1 MVQGIHIL
9 SAVFVWLLIFLFAK
23 FNFGVTSN
31 SILATSL
38 VALGI
43 VVVYFALNTFRQ
55 NLKYNIAI
63 HAFVLLINIPMLFI
77 LDYFIADFTINSIA
91 IGILLGLFIG
101 GVFLLG
107 AFGRKAIIGGRGE
120 L

>member
-9 SAVFVWLLIFLFAK
+9 SATFVWLLIFLFAK

-31 SILATSL
+31 NILANSL
-38 VALGI
+38 VTLGI

-55 NLKYNIAI
+55 TLKYNIAI
-63 HAFVLLINIPMLFI
+63 HAFVLLVNIPMLFI
-77 LDYFIADFTINSIA
+77 LDYFIADFMITSTA
-91 IGILLGLFIG
+91 IGIVLGLFIAG
-101 GVFLLG
+101 LFLLG
-107 AFGRKAIIGGRGE
+107 AFGRKAIIGNRGQ

>member
-1 MVQGIHIL
+1 MVLGINIL
-9 SAVFVWLLIFLFAK
+9 SAAFVWLLIFLFAK

-31 SILATSL
+31 DILTTSL

-43 VVVYFALNTFRQ
+43 VVVYSALNTFRQ
-55 NLKYNIAI
+55 NLKYNIGI
-63 HAFVLLINIPMLFI
+63 HAFVLLINIAVLFI
-77 LDYFIADFTINSIA
+77 LDYFIVDFTINSTA
-91 IGILLGLFIG
+91 IGVLLGLLIA

-107 AFGRKAIIGGRGE
+107 AFGRKAIIGGRGQ